1 MEASC
6 HELTRLSGL
15 LRQHSRKRK
24 SDQNPEESGPEW
36 KRRIPNGEDEH
47 GGLEEDEDDDDGDFR
62 EGGEPA
68 PMETMARINVR
79 QDRVHANIP
88 FAILKQ
94 VKLTN

>member
-1 MEASC
+1 ME
-6 HELTRLSGL
+6 
-15 LRQHSRKRK
+15 
-24 SDQNPEESGPEW
+24 
-36 KRRIPNGEDEH
+36 
-47 GGLEEDEDDDDGDFR
+47 EEDHGDEDDDGDFR